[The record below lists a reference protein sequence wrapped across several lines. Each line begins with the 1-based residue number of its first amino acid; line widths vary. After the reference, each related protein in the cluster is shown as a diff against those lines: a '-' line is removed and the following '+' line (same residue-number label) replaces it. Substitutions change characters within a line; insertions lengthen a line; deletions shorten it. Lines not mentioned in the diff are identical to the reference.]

1 MRIGG
6 KINLLVGLM
15 GIVALIVGGLS
26 LFAISEYGRRMDA
39 FNSAADRAYKGE
51 NLNRLIT
58 SVVMES
64 RGIYASKTAADTV
77 KFGEGLVKNLG
88 QIDMLLADWQTKLP
102 AHEKSAFVSLLK
114 RAEEFKAFR
123 SETVRLGKE
132 EGPEAAN
139 KQGNNEANRN
149 NRKAFQA
156 EIDSIVS
163 QDKAELEE
171 VRNGIGSFGRML
183 FALIASITVIGVVA
197 GCAIGILIARRSLS
211 GPIIQ
216 LTDAM
221 KRLAGGDHNTEV
233 PAVGRPDEIGDM
245 ASAVEVFKRN
255 GQEVSRMNAQEN
267 GMRAKSDDL
276 QTRMA
281 SVLAA
286 AADGDFTCRINKEFG
301 DENLD
306 RFARNVDQLL
316 TTVDDGLRQTGQ
328 ILKRLAAGDLT
339 ETMAGDFRGAFA
351 ELQRNVNDAILNL
364 AKTMSEVRHATSS
377 ISGNSNELRTA
388 ADDLARRTEQQAAAL
403 EQTSAA
409 LDEITAVVKTST
421 TRAQEASTMVGEAKD
436 STAQS
441 ATVVREAI
449 SAMGRIEQASR
460 EISQI
465 INVIDEIAFQTNLLA
480 LNAGVE
486 AARAGEAGKGF
497 AVVAQEVRELAQRSA
512 NAAKDIKTLITKSG
526 HEVAGGVNLVQKTGE
541 ALTEIETRVLSI
553 NDHIQSIATAAR
565 EQATGLN
572 EVNIAINQM
581 DQVTQK
587 NAAMVEETSAA
598 THKLS
603 HEADTLFS
611 LLSHFKVANA
621 TAGQASV
628 AAAGYGTAGR
638 SYAAQPVV
646 RSAPAAPVRNAGP
659 RVADNRTAAKPSPAR
674 KMMGNL
680 ARALSPASAAPA
692 PSGENWEEF

>member
-15 GIVALIVGGLS
+15 GLVALVVGGLS

-39 FNSAADRAYKGE
+39 FNAAAERAYKGE
-51 NLNRLIT
+51 SLNRLVT
-58 SVVMES
+58 AVVMEA
-64 RGIYASKTAADTV
+64 RGIYAAKAAADTE
-77 KFGEGLVKNLG
+77 KFGEGLMKNLD
-88 QIDMLLADWQTKLP
+88 QMDKLLAAWQPIIP
-102 AHEKSAFVSLLK
+102 AHEKAAFDDLLK
-114 RAEEFKAFR
+114 RAQEFRSFR

-132 EGPEAAN
+132 EGPQAAN
-139 KQGNNEANRN
+139 AQGNNEGNRN

-156 EIDSIVS
+156 AIDAIVA
-163 QDKAELEE
+163 QDKVELED
-171 VRNGIGSFGRML
+171 VRNGIGSFGSML
-183 FALIASITVIGVVA
+183 FTLIASITVIGVIA
-197 GCAIGILIARRSLS
+197 GCAIGLVMARRSLS
-211 GPIIQ
+211 GPITQ
-216 LTDAM
+216 LTEAM
-221 KRLAGGDHNTEV
+221 KKLAAGDYNTQV

-255 GQEVSRMNAQEN
+255 GQEVLRMNAQEN

-276 QTRMA
+276 QARMA
-281 SVLAA
+281 SVLSA
-286 AADGDFTCRINKEFG
+286 AADGDFTCRINKQFG

-316 TTVDDGLRQTGQ
+316 ATVDDGLRQTGD

-339 ETMAGDFRGAFA
+339 ETMSGEFRGAFA
-351 ELQRNVNDAILNL
+351 ELQLNVNNAILNL
-364 AKTMSEVRHATSS
+364 ARTMSEVRSATSS
-377 ISGNSNELRTA
+377 ISGNSGELRSA
-388 ADDLARRTEQQAAAL
+388 ADDLSRRTEQQAAAL

-449 SAMGRIEQASR
+449 AAMGRIEQASR

-526 HEVAGGVNLVQKTGE
+526 QEVAGGVDLVQKTGE
-541 ALTEIETRVLSI
+541 ALSEIETRVLSI

-603 HEADTLFS
+603 QEADTLFS
-611 LLSHFKVANA
+611 LLSHFKVAESA
-621 TAGQASV
+621 VGHASV
-628 AAAGYGTAGR
+628 ASAGYASGGGNHTVR
-638 SYAAQPVV
+638 PV
-646 RSAPAAPVRNAGP
+646 RPAAPAPVRATGP
-659 RVADNRTAAKPSPAR
+659 RVADGRTAAKPSPAR

-680 ARALSPASAAPA
+680 ARALQPASAAPA

>member
-1 MRIGG
+1 MKIGG

-15 GIVALIVGGLS
+15 GLVALIVGGLS
-26 LFAISEYGRRMDA
+26 LFAISEYSRRMDA
-39 FNSAADRAYKGE
+39 FSNAAERAYKGE
-51 NLNRLIT
+51 SLNRLVT
-58 SVVMES
+58 AVVMEA
-64 RGIYASKTAADTV
+64 RGIYASKTAVETE

-88 QIDMLLADWQTKLP
+88 QIDKLLAEWQPLVP
-102 AHEKSAFVSLLK
+102 AAEKVAFEAMLK
-114 RAEEFKAFR
+114 RAQEFKAFR

-156 EIDSIVS
+156 EIDAIVS
-163 QDKAELEE
+163 QDKVELDE
-171 VRNGIGSFGRML
+171 VRTGVGSLGTTLFILIGS
-183 FALIASITVIGVVA
+183 ITLVGVVA
-197 GCAIGILIARRSLS
+197 GCAVGILFARRSLS
-211 GPIIQ
+211 APIVE
-216 LTDAM
+216 LTNAM
-221 KRLAGGDHNTEV
+221 KQLAGGHYNTPV
-233 PAVGRPDEIGDM
+233 PSVGRPDEIGDM
-245 ASAVEVFKRN
+245 AGAVEVFKRN
-255 GQEVSRMNAQEN
+255 GLEVNRMNAQES

-276 QTRMA
+276 QARMA

-286 AADGDFTCRINKEFG
+286 AAEGDFTCRVNKEFG
-301 DENLD
+301 EESLD

-316 TTVDDGLRQTGQ
+316 GTVDEGLRRTGDV
-328 ILKRLAAGDLT
+328 LKRLAAGDLT

-351 ELQRNVNDAILNL
+351 ELQHNVNDAITNL
-364 AKTMSEVRHATSS
+364 ARTMSEVRNATSS
-377 ISGNSNELRTA
+377 ISSNSNELRTA
-388 ADDLARRTEQQAAAL
+388 ADDLSRRTEQQAAAL

-526 HEVAGGVNLVQKTGE
+526 QEVAGGVNLVQKTGE
-541 ALTEIETRVLSI
+541 ALSEIETRVLAI
-553 NDHIQSIATAAR
+553 NDHIQSIATASR

-603 HEADTLFS
+603 QEANTLFT
-611 LLSHFKVANA
+611 LLSHFKVEQS
-621 TAGQASV
+621 TASYGAVSQA
-628 AAAGYGTAGR
+628 
-638 SYAAQPVV
+638 SYAAGGGYASQSAARP
-646 RSAPAAPVRNAGP
+646 SAPAPQRNAGP
-659 RVADNRTAAKPSPAR
+659 RVADARTVAKPSPAR

-680 ARALSPASAAPA
+680 ARALSPSPAVAS